1 MGSRSF
7 YPLVGNVLWADGV
20 AQTCVFRVG
29 GGTTAVVN
37 GLGAGGSAAP
47 PARWRVFL
55 GPSPDPA
62 LPCPR
67 ASASHTV
74 GEKTGAPLPG
84 QGTPTLWVLGSCSL
98 VLAAASPLPCDTSGD
113 APGEEGGR
121 RKLQPSRP
129 RHGPPPRQHSLP
141 VGGRAPP

>member
-20 AQTCVFRVG
+20 AQDVRFQGWRGLLAPLAACPAALLPLPR
-29 GGTTAVVN
+29 AVVN

-74 GEKTGAPLPG
+74 RGKTGAPLPG
-84 QGTPTLWVLGSCSL
+84 
-98 VLAAASPLPCDTSGD
+98 
-113 APGEEGGR
+113 
-121 RKLQPSRP
+121 
-129 RHGPPPRQHSLP
+129 
-141 VGGRAPP
+141 